1 MKRRDF
7 LRLAG
12 MTLLAGSAPG
22 LSEGREPSTIAVAEG
37 KDYLQITRN
46 VISALGGMK
55 KFVKA
60 GDVVVV
66 KPNIGWDR
74 RPEQAANT
82 HPLVVKAIVEECLS
96 AGAKKVK
103 VFDRTCN
110 DPRRC
115 YVNSG
120 VETALKGMKN
130 VDFKHIENERF
141 KKVQVNG
148 VFIKEWELYD
158 EALSANVYIN
168 VPVAKD
174 HALTRLTLGIKNIMG
189 IMGGNRG
196 FIHREIDQSLAD
208 INKAFR
214 THLTVIDATRIL
226 TDNGPQGG
234 SLKDVKVLNKVIA
247 STDIVSADAYAT
259 TLFGMK
265 PADLGTTVAAHRS
278 GLGEMDLSK
287 ARIVKA

>member
-1 MKRRDF
+1 
-7 LRLAG
+7 
-12 MTLLAGSAPG
+12 
-22 LSEGREPSTIAVAEG
+22 
-37 KDYLQITRN
+37 
-46 VISALGGMK
+46 
-55 KFVKA
+55 
-60 GDVVVV
+60 
-66 KPNIGWDR
+66 
-74 RPEQAANT
+74 
-82 HPLVVKAIVEECLS
+82 VVKAVVEECLS

-120 VETALKGMKN
+120 IETALKGMKG
-130 VDFKHIENERF
+130 VEFKHIENERF

-148 VFIKEWELYD
+148 VFLKDWELYD

-168 VPVAKD
+168 VPIAKN

-196 FIHREIDQSLAD
+196 FIHREIEQSLAD
-208 INKAFR
+208 INKVFK
-214 THLTVIDATRIL
+214 THLTIIDATRIL

-247 STDIVSADAYAT
+247 STDIVAADAYAT
-259 TLFGMK
+259 TLFDMK
-265 PADLGTTVAAHRS
+265 PAELTTTVIAHKR

-287 ARIVKA
+287 IKIIKA